1 MLKLVALLA
10 LNLETGLE
18 RPWNVLHVVANH
30 EKSVA
35 KHLAIRSVEHYL
47 PLYTEQS
54 QWSDRVVQLERPL
67 FTGYVFV
74 RFAPQRRS
82 VLRSIP
88 GVLHLLDGGTASA
101 EEIER
106 IRAGLDGGYV
116 IRPHPD
122 VVVGTRVR
130 INSGFFAGAEGL
142 VKKFSQYCKV
152 VIALGTTQQRF
163 SVETDLANISR
174 SDGKTL

>member
-1 MLKLVALLA
+1 MALLA

-74 RFAPQRRS
+74 RNVPQGRTA
-82 VLRSIP
+82 LRSIP
-88 GVLHLLDGGTASA
+88 GVLHVLGGGTASA

-106 IRAGLDGGYV
+106 IREGLAGGCV
-116 IRPHPD
+116 IRPHSD

-142 VKKFSQYCKV
+142 VTKFCKSCKV
-152 VIALGTTQQRF
+152 VISLGTTQQRF
-163 SVETDLANISR
+163 SVETDLEDIVISR
-174 SDGKTL
+174 DAA